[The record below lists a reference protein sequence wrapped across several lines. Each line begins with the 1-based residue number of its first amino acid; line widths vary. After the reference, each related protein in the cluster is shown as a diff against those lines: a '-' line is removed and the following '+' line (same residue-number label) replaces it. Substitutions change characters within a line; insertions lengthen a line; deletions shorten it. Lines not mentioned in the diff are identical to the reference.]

1 MTNPAT
7 KPDPLDGMFTAATL
21 ATEDI
26 PPIEYVI
33 PGLVAEGLTLLVA
46 PPKIGKSW
54 WVLGVAAAV
63 CEGGLVFGAIEVD
76 KRPVLYLALEDG
88 RGRLQRRQ
96 QTINAPESNWLNF
109 LTMADLN
116 ASVTETITA
125 FVERNAAHKPL
136 VILDTLGKARGM
148 YSGNDAYGRDYSE
161 MSVLKNIVDEY
172 PGSSLIVVHHTNK
185 GEKSDF
191 LDSVSGTQGLA
202 GAADSTLLIKRER
215 NTDEATIHVT
225 SRDAEEGEYAF
236 TLDDGTWA
244 LVGTDLIEAAKT
256 AQSRSITAGLG
267 GDMTAVIDEVNKGT
281 DGIAAP
287 QVAEKLNLDV
297 DKVRTYLKRAYDE
310 GRIHRIKRGL
320 YGSVSSVRSV
330 SSESESNSNNRTN
343 TLTEQTSTKP
353 KCQQHGTHYAVSTCL
368 TCRGL
373 AKETA

>member
-116 ASVTETITA
+116 TSVTETIQV
-125 FVERNAAHKPL
+125 FVERHAEHKPL
-136 VILDTLGKARGM
+136 VILDTLGKARGL

-202 GAADSTLLIKRER
+202 GAADSTLLIRRDR
-215 NTDEATIHVT
+215 NDDEATIHVT

-236 TLDDGTWA
+236 ILNDGTWT
-244 LVGTDLIEAAKT
+244 LVGTDLIDAAKT
-256 AQSRSITAGLG
+256 AQTRKVTAKLG
-267 GDMTAVIDEVNKGT
+267 DDMTLLIEEVGKHPEGIRAADLST
-281 DGIAAP
+281 QLSWDGA
-287 QVAEKLNLDV
+287 
-297 DKVRTYLKRAYDE
+297 KVRTYLTRAYED
-310 GRIHRIKRGL
+310 GRIQRLKRGL
-320 YGSVSSVRSV
+320 YGPHNTVASVASVSLP
-330 SSESESNSNNRTN
+330 SENDTHA
-343 TLTEQTSTKP
+343 TQITQLQTKP
-353 KCQQHGTHYAVSTCL
+353 ECKLHGTNYNTVCYTCDQIL
-368 TCRGL
+368 
-373 AKETA
+373 KETA